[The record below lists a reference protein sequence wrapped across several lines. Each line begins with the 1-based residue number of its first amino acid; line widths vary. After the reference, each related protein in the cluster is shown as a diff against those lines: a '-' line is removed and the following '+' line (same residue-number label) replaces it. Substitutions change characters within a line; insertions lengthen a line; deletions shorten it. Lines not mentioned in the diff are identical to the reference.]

1 MGAQII
7 GRYIY
12 CLMKLE
18 ARTTT
23 KLGDTERY
31 ASERLPYQHFVR
43 KNECSIVVLN
53 DSKIL
58 AFIFHSDHSNSKYI
72 FIQRSIQFPSE
83 KPKLTQ

>member
-1 MGAQII
+1 
-7 GRYIY
+7 
-12 CLMKLE
+12 MKLE

-43 KNECSIVVLN
+43 KNESEV
-53 DSKIL
+53 L
-58 AFIFHSDHSNSKYI
+58 AFIFHGDHCNSKYI
-72 FIQRSIQFPSE
+72 FIQRSIKFPSE

>member
-1 MGAQII
+1 
-7 GRYIY
+7 
-12 CLMKLE
+12 MKLE

-43 KNECSIVVLN
+43 KDEYSIVVLN
-53 DSKIL
+53 EYKVL
-58 AFIFHSDHSNSKYI
+58 AFIFHSEHCNSKYI
-72 FIQRSIQFPSE
+72 FIQRSIKFPSE